1 MNRINWGRVVLGGM
15 LAAAVLMVFAT
26 ASTVLIAGRQGLR
39 TSMHALQPSTRGG
52 LAPLFFILAFLFLGI
67 LMTWWYAV
75 IRSLFGP
82 GPKAAAIA
90 GFAMWLTVIAF
101 TLKSVAV
108 GEPVPLPE
116 GPIST
121 ILYLLMMIASTTAGA
136 WVYKEQQR

>member
-1 MNRINWGRVVLGGM
+1 
-15 LAAAVLMVFAT
+15 
-26 ASTVLIAGRQGLR
+26 
-39 TSMHALQPSTRGG
+39 
-52 LAPLFFILAFLFLGI
+52 
-67 LMTWWYAV
+67 MTWWYAV

-82 GPKAAAIA
+82 GPKTAAIA

-116 GPIST
+116 GPISI